1 MESID
6 SILAKRGEQYGD
18 FAEFAVMSQFLKLV
32 IRDGVGTRNMRDFQR
47 EAIQM
52 ILHKVARIANGNP
65 DYRDSWDDIAGYA
78 KLVADRLPPAKTGP
92 N

>member
-18 FAEFAVMSQFLKLV
+18 FAEFAVISQSLKLV
-32 IRDGVGTRNMRDFQR
+32 IRNGIGTRNMRDFQR
-47 EAIQM
+47 EAISM
-52 ILHKVARIANGNP
+52 IIHKIARIANGDP
-65 DYRDSWDDIAGYA
+65 DYRDSWEDIAGYA
-78 KLVADRLPPAKTGP
+78 KLVADRLPRQRIDP

>member
-6 SILAKRGEQYGD
+6 KILQERGEQYGD
-18 FAEFAVMSQFLKLV
+18 FAEFAIKSQSLKLV
-32 IRDGVGTRNMRDFQR
+32 VKNGVGTRNMRDFQR
-47 EAIQM
+47 EAIDM
-52 ILHKVARIANGNP
+52 ILHKIARIANGNP

>member
-18 FAEFAVMSQFLKLV
+18 FAEFAVMSQSLKLV
-32 IRDGVGTRNMRDFQR
+32 IRNGVGTRNMRDFQR

>member
-18 FAEFAVMSQFLKLV
+18 FAEFAVMSQSLKLV
-32 IRDGVGTRNMRDFQR
+32 IRNGVGTRNMRDFQR

-78 KLVADRLPPAKTGP
+78 KLVADRLPR
-92 N
+92 

>member
-6 SILAKRGEQYGD
+6 KILQERGSQYGD
-18 FAEFAVMSQFLKLV
+18 FADHAMMSQHMKQV
-32 IRDGVGTRNMRDFQR
+32 IQHGSGTRQMRAFQR
-47 EAIQM
+47 EAISM
-52 ILHKVARIANGNP
+52 IIHKIARIANGNP

>member
-6 SILAKRGEQYGD
+6 KILQERGPRYGNFTD
-18 FAEFAVMSQFLKLV
+18 HAIMSQSIKQ
-32 IRDGVGTRNMRDFQR
+32 IIQHGNGTKNMRAFQR
-47 EAIQM
+47 EAISM
-52 ILHKVARIANGNP
+52 IIHKIARIANGDP

-78 KLVADRLPPAKTGP
+78 KLVADRLPRQRTDP

>member
-6 SILAKRGEQYGD
+6 RILAQRGEQYGD
-18 FAEFAVMSQFLKLV
+18 FAEQAIISQSLKLV
-32 IRDGVGTRNMRDFQR
+32 IRNGIGTKHMRDFQR
-47 EAIQM
+47 EAIEM

-78 KLVADRLPPAKTGP
+78 KLVSDRLALARSRSS
-92 N
+92 